1 MTRLSTHINGSPKPL
16 PIDLP
21 NRSRFNQSWMRSTSQ
36 SARLAISRHGD
47 MVSSGG
53 NRSLD
58 GQPSCMWDHYW
69 RMNAPPSSPS
79 TGLSMNLSRTQPS
92 STPTMSGPL
101 ALAGT
106 NQPLQILFRWATPA
120 PSPQSARLPVG
131 R

>member
-1 MTRLSTHINGSPKPL
+1 MTCLSTRINGSPKPL

-21 NRSRFNQSWMRSTSQ
+21 NWLRFSRSWMRSTSQ
-36 SARLAISRHGD
+36 SARLAISHHGE

-58 GQPSCMWDHYW
+58 SQPSCMQDHYW
-69 RMNAPPSSPS
+69 RMNTLPSSPS
-79 TGLSMNLSRTQPS
+79 TGLSMSPSRTQPS
-92 STPTMSGPL
+92 LTPTTLGPL

-120 PSPQSARLPVG
+120 PSPQSACLPVG
-131 R
+131 